1 MDYNILLNMVLH
13 LNAFASLLCAL
24 LLFARRKDSDK
35 SRVILAFCYA
45 TWGVMVLASVVYHY
59 DSVTFTINQVFSIIS
74 LNIVVLD
81 IFIMSLYPTY
91 VIYPGRKSIIN
102 IILIFIPYLIVN
114 VIIWLFKI
122 EFRELHSFNEI
133 LQYIG
138 EYNVWIRFVFI
149 IYMLIVILF
158 VFYLPYRNTRSCVN
172 LNWIR
177 KYILGMLG
185 IMFFYIIWLFTGT
198 VMSNIILNA
207 YCVVFCL
214 IMTYQELYTR
224 ISLNVGES
232 IEHDDA
238 NINAKIHA
246 DKSPLH
252 KRLLSL
258 LHEKPLWR
266 DPDITIT
273 DLATML
279 GTNRTTLSKVIKDAG
294 YDGFYG
300 LINTCRVKEFIY
312 IIEHEKIKGIHD
324 TFYDVGFRSKAT
336 AIRYF
341 RQQTGVTPSSYI
353 QQLVATR
360 NVNQA

>member
-1 MDYNILLNMVLH
+1 
-13 LNAFASLLCAL
+13 
-24 LLFARRKDSDK
+24 
-35 SRVILAFCYA
+35 
-45 TWGVMVLASVVYHY
+45 
-59 DSVTFTINQVFSIIS
+59 
-74 LNIVVLD
+74 
-81 IFIMSLYPTY
+81 
-91 VIYPGRKSIIN
+91 
-102 IILIFIPYLIVN
+102 
-114 VIIWLFKI
+114 
-122 EFRELHSFNEI
+122 
-133 LQYIG
+133 
-138 EYNVWIRFVFI
+138 
-149 IYMLIVILF
+149 
-158 VFYLPYRNTRSCVN
+158 
-172 LNWIR
+172 
-177 KYILGMLG
+177 
-185 IMFFYIIWLFTGT
+185 
-198 VMSNIILNA
+198 
-207 YCVVFCL
+207 
-214 IMTYQELYTR
+214 
-224 ISLNVGES
+224 
-232 IEHDDA
+232 
-238 NINAKIHA
+238 
-246 DKSPLH
+246 LH